1 MVCIYLDW
9 STSIGNDG
17 CYFFTSLCGI
27 ITQRE
32 NFFMSRIKDLL
43 AENEGRIYVYL
54 KDKNVANQFMID
66 AENEGFTFSD
76 GKKPTERKP
85 SDIMAVN
92 RDNTINFVGTVGH
105 IAYQSADKIGDE
117 PLIKIDYSEVL
128 QQSK

>member
-1 MVCIYLDW
+1 
-9 STSIGNDG
+9 
-17 CYFFTSLCGI
+17 
-27 ITQRE
+27 
-32 NFFMSRIKDLL
+32 MSRIKNLL

-54 KDKNVANQFMID
+54 KDKEVANQFMID

-76 GKKPTERKP
+76 GKKPIERKP
-85 SDIMAVN
+85 SDIMAIN
-92 RDNTINFVGTVGH
+92 KDNTINYVGTVGH

>member
-1 MVCIYLDW
+1 MLFFYLSLW
-9 STSIGNDG
+9 NYYSKGE
-17 CYFFTSLCGI
+17 FFI
-27 ITQRE
+27 
-32 NFFMSRIKDLL
+32 SRIKNLL

-54 KDKNVANQFMID
+54 KDKEVANQFMID

-92 RDNTINFVGTVGH
+92 RDNTTNFVGTVGH
-105 IAYQSADKIGDE
+105 IAYQSADKIGEE
-117 PLIKIDYSEVL
+117 PLIMIDYSEVL